1 MNARRDLRLLARWI
15 RPGAHILDLGCGDG
29 ELLAYL
35 RDQQQVTGYG
45 LEIDHR
51 NITACIRAG
60 LNVLEL
66 DVDAGLPDFADQ
78 SFDYVVMTEAIQA
91 MLRPDLTLDEML
103 RVGKQVIVTFQNFG
117 HWRCRLQVGLGG
129 KMPVAHALPHPWYST
144 PNIHLGT
151 VRDFEQ
157 LCAAKGITICERE
170 TVDYQYRVWP
180 GMRRWPNLL
189 AEIVCY
195 RLERKICSP

>member
-1 MNARRDLRLLARWI
+1 MSTRRDLRLLARWI
-15 RPGAHILDLGCGDG
+15 HPGAHILDLGCGDG
-29 ELLAYL
+29 ELLVYL
-35 RDQQQVTGYG
+35 REQRQVTGYG
-45 LEIDHR
+45 LEIDHG
-51 NITACIRAG
+51 NIAACIRAG

-78 SFDYVVMTEAIQA
+78 SFDYVVMTEAIEA

-103 RVGKQVIVTFQNFG
+103 RVGKQAIVTFQNFG
-117 HWRCRLQVGLGG
+117 HWRCRLQVGLWGR
-129 KMPVAHALPHPWYST
+129 MPVARALPHPWYNT

-151 VRDFEQ
+151 VRDFER
-157 LCAAKGITICERE
+157 LCAEKNIRICERE

-195 RLERKICSP
+195 RLERGG